1 MSGGT
6 LQIRVHELAK
16 ELKISTMA
24 LKKHLTDLGVVTK
37 SHMSFIDEEVADK
50 IRAKYNE
57 QVDAEKRAEKDR
69 KKLIELRQQAK
80 KTEAKAA
87 EKAEEA
93 PTEPEPV
100 VEEAEAPVAKPKKTR
115 KTAKAK
121 EAEPIAHSDSAVAE
135 ESAEHQEEPTPGS
148 EVEESKPSYLELQ
161 EQKAREEAKK
171 HRESLDIR
179 VPYKQATPP
188 PKAKESKSKPAEK
201 PRKSRAS
208 TTHTAPPP
216 PPPPVVIPEKKE
228 IEKKFGKAK
237 PVHDELGE
245 KSKHKK
251 ALISGKKGKT
261 KVLEPTEVDEAAISR
276 NIKKVM
282 QKTAKRKKYHR
293 EAQVVEDTGSEII
306 IREFTSVSELAK
318 IMNVSPSEIITKFFM
333 MGQLVTM
340 NQRLDRDSLEM
351 ICDEFK
357 VEFRFEDE
365 YGSDLIELEMDKY
378 SDVAEEPRAPVVTIM
393 GHVDHG
399 KTSILDYIRNENIVA
414 GESGGITQHIGAY
427 QIEINNHKIT
437 FLDTPGHEAFTAMR
451 ARGANVTDI
460 AVIVVAA
467 TEGVK
472 PQTREAIDH
481 ARAAGVSLI
490 IAINKVDLPEANVDK
505 TIADLLELGVYLEQ
519 YGGEVPWC
527 RTSTVTG
534 EGILN
539 LIELILLS
547 AEMLDLKAKQD
558 IPAEAIVVE
567 AQKDSRMG
575 SVATILMQQGK
586 LKRGDIIVCGAV
598 NGRVRRMEN
607 ERGLEIKELGPSD
620 VARIYGL
627 SDTPK
632 AGDVLNQVDSE
643 KTARSISTE
652 RQQVRME
659 REKYQNK
666 SSLQNIFARIKE
678 EQVNTLN
685 IILKTDTDGS
695 AEAIADSLQKLANE
709 EVSVNIIHRS
719 VGGIS
724 ETDVSLAS
732 ASDAIIMGF
741 HVRATQQARRMAE
754 DEGVQIKLYQ
764 VIYDAIDDIRAALE
778 GMLAP
783 TIEEQS
789 IGSATVKQVF
799 KIKKLG
805 TIAGCQVD
813 RGVIQSNCLVRLYR
827 NDVLITE
834 DKLSSL
840 KHYSNDVK
848 EVRAGSDCGLSLVS
862 FSDIKEG
869 DVFEA
874 YIEQE
879 VAKKL

>member
-1 MSGGT
+1 
-6 LQIRVHELAK
+6 
-16 ELKISTMA
+16 
-24 LKKHLTDLGVVTK
+24 
-37 SHMSFIDEEVADK
+37 
-50 IRAKYNE
+50 
-57 QVDAEKRAEKDR
+57 
-69 KKLIELRQQAK
+69 
-80 KTEAKAA
+80 
-87 EKAEEA
+87 
-93 PTEPEPV
+93 
-100 VEEAEAPVAKPKKTR
+100 
-115 KTAKAK
+115 
-121 EAEPIAHSDSAVAE
+121 
-135 ESAEHQEEPTPGS
+135 
-148 EVEESKPSYLELQ
+148 
-161 EQKAREEAKK
+161 
-171 HRESLDIR
+171 
-179 VPYKQATPP
+179 
-188 PKAKESKSKPAEK
+188 
-201 PRKSRAS
+201 
-208 TTHTAPPP
+208 
-216 PPPPVVIPEKKE
+216 
-228 IEKKFGKAK
+228 
-237 PVHDELGE
+237 
-245 KSKHKK
+245 
-251 ALISGKKGKT
+251 
-261 KVLEPTEVDEAAISR
+261 
-276 NIKKVM
+276 
-282 QKTAKRKKYHR
+282 
-293 EAQVVEDTGSEII
+293 
-306 IREFTSVSELAK
+306 
-318 IMNVSPSEIITKFFM
+318 
-333 MGQLVTM
+333 
-340 NQRLDRDSLEM
+340 
-351 ICDEFK
+351 
-357 VEFRFEDE
+357 DE

-427 QIEINNHKIT
+427 QIEINEHKIT

-732 ASDAIIMGF
+732 ASDAIILGF

>member
-1 MSGGT
+1 M
-6 LQIRVHELAK
+6 QIRVHELAK

-135 ESAEHQEEPTPGS
+135 ESAELQEEPAPVS
-148 EVEESKPSYLELQ
+148 EAEESKPSYLELQ

-201 PRKSRAS
+201 PRKSRTG

-357 VEFRFEDE
+357 VDFRFEDE

-427 QIEINNHKIT
+427 QIEINEHKIT

-505 TIADLLELGVYLEQ
+505 TIADLLEVGVYLEQ